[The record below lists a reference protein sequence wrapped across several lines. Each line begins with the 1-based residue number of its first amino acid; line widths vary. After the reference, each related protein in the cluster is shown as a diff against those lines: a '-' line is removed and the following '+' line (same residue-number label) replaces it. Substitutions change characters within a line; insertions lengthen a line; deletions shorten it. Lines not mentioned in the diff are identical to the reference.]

1 MIVRRTLSV
10 ILLFVFSFYAPL
22 QAAEHYS
29 QPSGITIKAKNET
42 LGEIIKDIEAK
53 SNFVFI
59 QTGLN
64 TRDLSIKRDI
74 EVIDKGIEEVLRL
87 LLKDTNVQF
96 KVIDR
101 QIVLF
106 KNKEVS
112 SAQKLTDF
120 IQALISVSGS
130 VVDASGMPIGGATIQ
145 LKNNTKRWVTADF
158 DGHFYMDD
166 IPSGSVLV
174 VSSMGFLKNEI
185 TVDSSGELSITLVDD
200 VQALEEVVVTS
211 NYGTEQK
218 RSNLVSSVFQVTTK
232 DIENLPQQR
241 IDKMLEGLVPGLEY
255 MPQSDNASSAR
266 PRHSVTIRGEASLA
280 ASNEPLWIIDGT
292 PMFTGDKTNLIY
304 GMQTSVSP
312 LSYINPD
319 DIKSITVLKD
329 ASATSLYGADGANGV
344 ILITT
349 KQGAIS
355 KPQFNVSMRSSASHI
370 NKGTKFKM
378 LNSQQYLTLA
388 KEAFINAG
396 NQESLFPFTDSEN
409 NNYSTTNTDWYDQFF
424 GTGLTSQLN
433 VSASG
438 GTEKATY
445 YISGSYFND
454 EKTLKGNEQQRI
466 SLRSRNTI
474 NLTDRLKID
483 VSLAGSFNTNT
494 LFTPGDDYYEY
505 LPIISPYN
513 EDGSYRMTYKIINGR
528 LPDGTPKWVENK
540 FFNSL
545 AEREQN
551 DNNQNTF
558 ALQGNLKLSYDV
570 TNDLSYTA
578 QVGTDY
584 QSSVEKRYK
593 SMYNWSGKNI
603 NGDATGYAN
612 WAHANFINWHV
623 INRLN
628 YSKKFNAHAISAV
641 AGIEVVSRKNTFVG
655 SYGSGFANDNLRT
668 VSSASYTTGG
678 GSESTTKSAS
688 YLGQVSYTYD
698 NRYNLVLNVRKDGN
712 SNFGKDVKWADF
724 ASVGASWNIHEED
737 FFNSN
742 LINTLSL
749 KGSFGSNGNSRIGR
763 QESYGVYAIND
774 SYQYNGIQGAGMS
787 KGPNPNLSW
796 ETTYMTNIGLRLA
809 LFNNRLDISPEVYRN
824 KTVNLLSNLDVSRTT
839 GNTRVYRNVGEIE
852 NKGIEVTLQSVNILS
867 DNFKWRTT
875 VMASHNRNKL
885 LKLYNSIPK
894 NLGNIRWEEGKNINT
909 YYLVEW
915 AGVDPRDGYPM
926 WYDTQGNITKEYSV
940 ANRVANKKSTPDLF
954 GSVINNI
961 DYKNFDLRIMTNYT
975 IGGYAFSSFGRNVT
989 SDGLNIMSE
998 NQSVNQLDRWQEQGD
1013 LALSPKPLWGIS
1025 TQSVMNSTRFL
1036 YSKTNIKLQ
1045 NISLGYSLNNDI
1057 AQSLG
1062 FKAVQ
1067 FTLIGDNLIVWTPYD
1082 KADRNSYK
1090 NNMSGYPMEQT
1101 ISLGLNATF

>member
-1 MIVRRTLSV
+1 MHATE
-10 ILLFVFSFYAPL
+10 FNT
-22 QAAEHYS
+22 

-42 LGEIIKDIEAK
+42 LRKVINVIEEK

-59 QTGLN
+59 QTGLKSSDLN
-64 TRDLSIKRDI
+64 TKINI
-74 EVIDKGIEEVLRL
+74 EVENKEIDKVLSL
-87 LLKDTNVQF
+87 LLKGINVQF
-96 KVIDR
+96 KVIGR
-101 QIVLF
+101 QIILF
-106 KNKEVS
+106 KGNNKAS
-112 SAQKLTDF
+112 SQSIKDY
-120 IQALISVSGS
+120 IQTLISVSGS
-130 VVDASGMPIGGATIQ
+130 VIDETGMPIGGATIQ
-145 LKNNTKRWVTADF
+145 LKNNRKKWVVADF
-158 DGHFYMDD
+158 DGQFTMNDV
-166 IPSGSVLV
+166 PSGSVLV
-174 VSSMGFLKNEI
+174 IASLGFVKQEI
-185 TVDSSGELSITLVDD
+185 LVDSSEELAIILKED

-218 RSNLVSSVFQVTTK
+218 KSNLVSSVYQVTTK
-232 DIENLPQQR
+232 DIEYLPQQR
-241 IDKMLEGLVPGLEY
+241 VDKMLEGLVPGLEY
-255 MPQSDNASSAR
+255 MPQSDDASSAR

-304 GMQTSVSP
+304 GLQTSVSP

-355 KPQFNVSMRSSASHI
+355 KPQFNVSWRTSASQI
-370 NKGTKFKM
+370 NNETRYKT
-378 LNSQQYLTLA
+378 LNSQQYMTLA
-388 KEAFINAG
+388 KEAFVNAG
-396 NQESLFPFTDSEN
+396 NEESLFPFTDSEN
-409 NNYSTTNTDWYDQFF
+409 NRYSTTNTDWYDEFF
-424 GTGLTSQLN
+424 GIGLTNQLN

-445 YISGSYFND
+445 YISGSYYSD
-454 EKTLKGNEQQRI
+454 TKTLKGNEQQRI

-483 VSLAGSFNTNT
+483 VSLSGSFNTNT
-494 LFTPGDDYYEY
+494 LFTPRDDYYEN

-513 EDGSYRMTYKIINGR
+513 EDGSFRMTYRTIDGR
-528 LPDGTPKWVENK
+528 NPDGSLKWVESK
-540 FFNSL
+540 FFNTI

-570 TNDLSYTA
+570 TDDLSYTA

-593 SMYNWSGKNI
+593 SMNNWSGKNI
-603 NGDATGYAN
+603 NGDPTGYAN

-628 YSKKFNAHAISAV
+628 YSRRINEHAINAV
-641 AGIEVVSRKNTFVG
+641 AGLEIVSRKNTYVS

-668 VSSASYTTGG
+668 VSSASYTTG
-678 GSESTTKSAS
+678 SANERITKSAS
-688 YLGQVSYTYD
+688 YLGQLSYTYD
-698 NRYNLVLNVRKDGN
+698 NRYNLVLNARKDGN

-724 ASVGASWNIHEED
+724 SSIGLSWNIHEED
-737 FFNSN
+737 FFYSDQ
-742 LINTLSL
+742 INTLSL
-749 KGSFGSNGNSRIGR
+749 KGSYGSNGNSRIGR
-763 QESYGVYAIND
+763 QESYGIYAIND
-774 SYQYNGIQGAGMS
+774 KYQYHGVQGAGMS

-796 ETTYMTNIGLRLA
+796 ETTRMTNIGLRLA
-809 LFNNRLDISPEVYRN
+809 MFNNRLDISPEIYRN

-852 NKGIEVTLQSVNILS
+852 NKGIEVTVQSVNIMS
-867 DNFKWRTT
+867 DDFKWRST
-875 VMASHNRNKL
+875 VMASHNNNKL

-894 NLGNIRWEEGKNINT
+894 NLGNIRWEEGRNVNT

-940 ANRVANKKSTPDLF
+940 ANRVANKKSSPDLF
-954 GSVINNI
+954 GSVINTF
-961 DYKNFDLRIMTNYT
+961 DYKNFNLRIMANYT

-998 NQSVNQLDRWQEQGD
+998 NQSVNQLDRWSEPGD
-1013 LALSPKPLWGIS
+1013 LALSPKPLWGVS
-1025 TQSVMNSTRFL
+1025 TQSVRNSTRFL
-1036 YSKTNIKLQ
+1036 YHKTHIKLQ
-1045 NISLGYSLNNDI
+1045 NVSLGYSLNNEV

-1067 FTLIGDNLIVWTPYD
+1067 FTLIGDNLLVWTPYD
-1082 KADRNSYK
+1082 KKNWNSYK
-1090 NNMSGYPMEQT
+1090 NNMSGFPMEQT